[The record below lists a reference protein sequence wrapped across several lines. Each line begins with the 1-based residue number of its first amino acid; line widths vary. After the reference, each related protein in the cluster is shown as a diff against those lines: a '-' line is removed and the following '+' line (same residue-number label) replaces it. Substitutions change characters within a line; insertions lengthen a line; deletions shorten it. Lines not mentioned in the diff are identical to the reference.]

1 MTGFSASALAMLNG
15 DAGLGAASALG
26 GGETETVHGGM
37 STAKNRV
44 ASSTATAAKAASSA
58 SLSHLDNL
66 KRTSSGAA
74 KTAGTRSCSLDSGAS
89 GGVIGGLGDVA
100 KVDLD
105 VEGALRMLPWHLEP
119 YFAAQRM
126 EKKTQAHLAM
136 LKRQHMD
143 NGLIDEKTGLE
154 MKREPSE
161 EAEREKNKSRAAGN
175 KGDDSGGG
183 MEIDGD
189 KIDGRAGRR
198 SEAVVLMKS
207 QAKKKKSAGAKSEGE
222 DGMED

>member
-1 MTGFSASALAMLNG
+1 MDALRRHKDDRVLR
-15 DAGLGAASALG
+15 LGAASALG

-105 VEGALRMLPWHLEP
+105 VDGALRMLPWHLEP
-119 YFAAQRM
+119 
-126 EKKTQAHLAM
+126 
-136 LKRQHMD
+136 
-143 NGLIDEKTGLE
+143 
-154 MKREPSE
+154 
-161 EAEREKNKSRAAGN
+161 
-175 KGDDSGGG
+175 
-183 MEIDGD
+183 
-189 KIDGRAGRR
+189 
-198 SEAVVLMKS
+198 
-207 QAKKKKSAGAKSEGE
+207 
-222 DGMED
+222 